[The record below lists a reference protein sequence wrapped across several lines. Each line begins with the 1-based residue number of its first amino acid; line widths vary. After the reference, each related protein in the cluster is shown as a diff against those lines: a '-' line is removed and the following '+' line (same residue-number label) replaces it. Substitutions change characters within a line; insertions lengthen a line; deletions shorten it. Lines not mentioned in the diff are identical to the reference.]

1 MQLTERC
8 VRRVAC
14 LELLVLVAW
23 LLAWQ
28 SLVESWYV
36 EVLRVTV
43 RHSRACVSASYY
55 GCLKQN
61 RSLES

>member
-1 MQLTERC
+1 M
-8 VRRVAC
+8 RRVAC

-43 RHSRACVSASYY
+43 RHSLVHVCMRATTRV
-55 GCLKQN
+55 LIKEQN